1 MLYAIPS
8 GGCFCPIPKP
18 FCYGIGLTEEGET
31 VATLELISKEKNVFG
46 DTYYYI
52 RDSNGVTSQVYE
64 GDLDAF
70 MKRKGATELRE
81 GRAFLYPKRKSKS
94 KVR

>member
-8 GGCFCPIPKP
+8 GGGCFCPIPP
-18 FCYGIGLTEEGET
+18 PIRYGTSLTEEGET
-31 VATLELISKEKNVFG
+31 VPKLELISKGKNGFG

-64 GDLDAF
+64 AELDAF
-70 MKRKGATELRE
+70 MKKKGATELRE
-81 GRAFLYPKRKSKS
+81 SRAYFYPKKQGKAR
-94 KVR
+94 